1 MNWLELL
8 KAAGVEI
15 DAEKGEALNAAL
27 GAAVKE
33 QIESSVMEA
42 TTGLKSKNDEL
53 LGKLKTQQTAAQEA
67 TAAAEAAARGQMSND
82 ELNTS
87 WQQKY
92 STLESDYKGQ
102 LDGVL
107 GQMKQIKVDEVAM
120 RLAAELSEYP
130 EAILPHVRTRLGMDR
145 MEDGSFKTT
154 VLTDG
159 KMSALTLDEL
169 KKEFATSP
177 TLKPLIKVNIGG
189 STVTET
195 TTVANSTKSNNY
207 NDMSSEERSAYI
219 AQKYNHEA

>member
-82 ELNTS
+82 ELNTLLCALLRNC
-87 WQQKY
+87 QNIQK
-92 STLESDYKGQ
+92 
-102 LDGVL
+102 
-107 GQMKQIKVDEVAM
+107 
-120 RLAAELSEYP
+120 LSCHTYE
-130 EAILPHVRTRLGMDR
+130 HV
-145 MEDGSFKTT
+145 
-154 VLTDG
+154 
-159 KMSALTLDEL
+159 
-169 KKEFATSP
+169 
-177 TLKPLIKVNIGG
+177 
-189 STVTET
+189 
-195 TTVANSTKSNNY
+195 
-207 NDMSSEERSAYI
+207 
-219 AQKYNHEA
+219 